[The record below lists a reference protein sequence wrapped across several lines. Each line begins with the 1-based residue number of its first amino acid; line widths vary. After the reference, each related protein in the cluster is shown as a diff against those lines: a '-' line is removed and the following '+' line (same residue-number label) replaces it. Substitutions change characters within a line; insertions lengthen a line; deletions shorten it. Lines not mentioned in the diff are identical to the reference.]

1 MRGHTRG
8 QGRGSAWIVIV
19 AVWLFMA
26 APLAIVVVNSFNASA
41 ISQFPPVDWS
51 LRWYH
56 AAVAEESFRDGF
68 ALSVRVAF
76 LAATMATV
84 AGLTAAYAFDRFRIP
99 GAATLQS
106 LINTPLSMPKV
117 ALGLAGLIGY
127 LTAGS
132 WFGSFKAVFGGGF
145 ALTVLHAAMTL
156 PYVVGVLVSALESA
170 DRRLESAA
178 RDLGAGPVKAFA
190 RVVLPALVPGF
201 LISFGFSFMLSF
213 DELESSLFMSSLS
226 GDTLPV
232 AMFTFLE
239 THLDPTLAALSTL
252 LLAGTALAAAAG
264 FAVFRVLQRRTR
276 GVR

>member
-1 MRGHTRG
+1 MRGTRG
-8 QGRGSAWIVIV
+8 NGRTHAWIVIA

-26 APLAIVVVNSFNASA
+26 APMVIVVINSFNASA
-41 ISQFPPVDWS
+41 VSEFPPVQWS
-51 LRWYH
+51 LEWYR
-56 AAVAEESFRDGF
+56 VALADESFRDGF
-68 ALSVRVAF
+68 LLSVRIAF
-76 LAATMATV
+76 FAATLATV
-84 AGLTAAYAFDRFRIP
+84 SGLAAAYAFDRFPFP
-99 GAATLQS
+99 GSATLHT
-106 LINTPLSMPKV
+106 LINTPQSMPKV

-127 LTAGS
+127 LTVGS
-132 WFGSFKAVFGGGF
+132 WFGSLKTVFGGGA

-156 PYVVGVLVSALESA
+156 PFVVGVLISALESA

-178 RDLGAGPVKAFA
+178 RDLGAGPVKAFV
-190 RVVLPALVPGF
+190 RVVLPAVVPGF

-226 GDTLPV
+226 GNTLPV

-252 LLAGTALAAAAG
+252 LLAGTGLVAAVG
-264 FAVFRVLQRRTR
+264 FAAFRVLQRRTR

>member
-1 MRGHTRG
+1 MRGPRRG
-8 QGRGSAWIVIV
+8 QGRIPAWIAIV

-41 ISQFPPVDWS
+41 VSQFPPVDWS
-51 LRWYH
+51 LRWYR
-56 AAVAEESFRDGF
+56 AAVADESFRDGF

-76 LAATMATV
+76 LAAAMATV
-84 AGLTAAYAFDRFRIP
+84 SGLTAAYAFDRFRFP
-99 GAATLQS
+99 GSAALHS
-106 LINTPLSMPKV
+106 LINAPLSMPKV

-132 WFGSFKAVFGGGF
+132 WFGSLKTVFGGGL

-156 PYVVGVLVSALESA
+156 PFVVGVLISALEAA
-170 DRRLESAA
+170 DHRLESAA
-178 RDLGAGPVKAFA
+178 RDLGAGPVTAFV
-190 RVVLPALVPGF
+190 RVVLPAVVPGF

-232 AMFTFLE
+232 VMFTFLE

-252 LLAGTALAAAAG
+252 LLAGTGLVAAVG
-264 FAVFRVLQRRTR
+264 FAAFRVLQRRTR